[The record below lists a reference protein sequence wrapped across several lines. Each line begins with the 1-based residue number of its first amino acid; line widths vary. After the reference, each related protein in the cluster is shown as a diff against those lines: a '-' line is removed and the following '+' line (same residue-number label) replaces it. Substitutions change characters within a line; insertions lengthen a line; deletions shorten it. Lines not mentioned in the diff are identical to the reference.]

1 MTGFKQEEIEIMD
14 KLIQRV
20 LDAYTLDEILEF
32 NDIPEQAVLESLIE
46 TEYLDDGDLL
56 DQLDSFNEIDDEIE
70 DDDFA

>member
-20 LDAYTLDEILEF
+20 LDFYSLDEILEF

-46 TEYLDDGDLL
+46 AEYLDDGDLL
-56 DQLDSFNEIDDEIE
+56 EQLESFDEIDDEIE
-70 DDDFA
+70 EDDFA